1 MNIPHRTPKLFS
13 SEILPFVGLLAAME
27 ALLVRYWIGL
37 KLPQVL
43 AYGAVVSVITAI
55 AGKRALSAISKWRSH
70 IN

>member
-13 SEILPFVGLLAAME
+13 SQIFPFVALLAALE

-37 KLPQVL
+37 RLPQIL
-43 AYGAVVSVITAI
+43 AYGAVVSLITAA

-70 IN
+70 TH